1 MEPTT
6 EFLSCSEHTGH
17 RVSSYC
23 QQCKRPICAVCCAI
37 DHSGHTVMALTDL
50 MVECLGSLNEDI
62 AKNEA
67 AVQTLINLANEVG
80 PSTTMLDQYIDRELN
95 SMDSTL
101 EAKRRSL
108 HTEVDQR
115 AQEARRQL
123 QEELAWVERELHT
136 LTTGAAVLDCL
147 SKRHGVVEDDL
158 GGLISE
164 AMSFDEFMSHVDAP
178 LHDPPRM
185 LEMLG
190 LQLPTQSLQEVCD
203 LISWTNITA
212 EPTRQIFPTT

>member
-1 MEPTT
+1 MEPVA
-6 EFLSCSEHTGH
+6 EFLSCSEHSSH

-23 QQCKRPICAVCCAI
+23 QSCKKPICAVCCAI
-37 DHSGHTVMALTDL
+37 DHSGHNLIALTDL
-50 MVECLGSLNEDI
+50 MVEYLGSLNDDI
-62 AKNEA
+62 SKNEA
-67 AVQTLINLANEVG
+67 AVQTLINLANDVG
-80 PSTTMLDQYIDRELN
+80 PSTTVLDQYIDRELN
-95 SMDSTL
+95 SMNSTL

-108 HTEVDQR
+108 HTEVDNR
-115 AQEARRQL
+115 ALEARRQL
-123 QEELAWVERELHT
+123 QDELAWVERELHT

-164 AMSFDEFMSHVDAP
+164 AMSFDEFMGHVDAP

-203 LISWTNITA
+203 LISWTNMTA
-212 EPTRQIFPTT
+212 EPTRQIFPTA